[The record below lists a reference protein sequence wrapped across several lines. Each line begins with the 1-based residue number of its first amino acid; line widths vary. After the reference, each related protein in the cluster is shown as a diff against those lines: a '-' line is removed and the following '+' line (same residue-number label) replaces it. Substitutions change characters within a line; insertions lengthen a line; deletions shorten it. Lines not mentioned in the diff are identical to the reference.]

1 REFSSTA
8 AFGAEIPPVTI
19 HPRGDAMGSGRA
31 FTSKETYFVADAR
44 THPALAAPLVEATQ
58 ARSAVFEPVLR
69 DGLVAGVLIVI
80 WQAPL
85 DAPPHSPARVP
96 VPR

>member
-1 REFSSTA
+1 M
-8 AFGAEIPPVTI
+8 TI
-19 HPRGDAMGSGRA
+19 QPRGDALGSGRA

-69 DGLVAGVLIVI
+69 DGA
-80 WQAPL
+80 
-85 DAPPHSPARVP
+85 SPAC
-96 VPR
+96 